1 MLGHILLAST
11 LLLSWQRLDTVDRV
25 SYVDDEVVVRA
36 IDTKGD
42 PVAGLEVWARTPSN
56 ARANMGATSAL
67 GEVSFLPEESGRY
80 EFSAQFPRGPVV
92 IAVYNVV
99 ERPTRWLYALF
110 LTPLGVLLVWSNLRR
125 FRGPSP
131 RAPGRQ

>member
-1 MLGHILLAST
+1 
-11 LLLSWQRLDTVDRV
+11 
-25 SYVDDEVVVRA
+25 
-36 IDTKGD
+36 
-42 PVAGLEVWARTPSN
+42 
-56 ARANMGATSAL
+56 MGATSAL
-67 GEVSFLPEESGRY
+67 GEVSLLPEESGRY